1 MNEDAEQHD
10 DAEEGVEAEGLDD
23 AEDLDM
29 IVIDVPGGDAADDSD
44 KMTLREMREAIEDET
59 HPRHEEAVQRNKELA
74 EQLRPAMEKL
84 QKTVMAQSGFAESMA
99 KIQSTIAASMPKV
112 DMARFV
118 APKVDFPSFDPTP
131 VTLPPVRNYQAE
143 MLRTMREN
151 EERLAEA
158 TREMA
163 EERAERMA
171 IEDRRAEQTLD
182 VLVSMDAKLSQ
193 LDSRIES
200 VDSRIA
206 TGNTSSSNVAKWTIA
221 VAALTLLATIV
232 GIVVTVILNG

>member
-1 MNEDAEQHD
+1 MSGETQRNHD
-10 DAEEGVEAEGLDD
+10 TDHQGVEIE
-23 AEDLDM
+23 
-29 IVIDVPGGDAADDSD
+29 VDVPGGDATDGGD
-44 KMTLREMREAIEDET
+44 KMTLREMQQAIEDET
-59 HPRHEEAVQRNKELA
+59 HPRHEEAVRRNKELV
-74 EQLRPAMEKL
+74 EQLRPALESL
-84 QKTVMAQSGFAESMA
+84 QKTVIAQSGITESMA
-99 KIQSTIAASMPKV
+99 KFQSTIAASMPKI
-112 DMARFV
+112 DIPRFV
-118 APKVDFPSFDPTP
+118 MPKVDMPSLVETQVALPSF
-131 VTLPPVRNYQAE
+131 RNYQAE
-143 MLRTMREN
+143 MLRTMQEN
-151 EERLAEA
+151 EDRLAEA

-200 VDSRIA
+200 VDTRIA